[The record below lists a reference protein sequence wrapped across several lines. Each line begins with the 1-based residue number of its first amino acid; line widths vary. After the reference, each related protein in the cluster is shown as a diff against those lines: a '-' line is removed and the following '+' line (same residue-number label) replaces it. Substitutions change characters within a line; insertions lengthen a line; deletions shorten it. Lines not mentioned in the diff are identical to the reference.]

1 MKDRPWIWI
10 IVAFVAMLIAMTV
23 TIIITEKNAPQSV
36 PLHENG
42 H

>member
-10 IVAFVAMLIAMTV
+10 IVAFVAMFIVMTIVVIIA
-23 TIIITEKNAPQSV
+23 EKNAPQSV
-36 PLHENG
+36 PLEQYG

>member
-10 IVAFVAMLIAMTV
+10 IVAFVAMLIAMAV
-23 TIIITEKNAPQSV
+23 TIIIAEKNAPQSV

>member
-10 IVAFVAMLIAMTV
+10 IVAFVIMFIAMTV
-23 TIIITEKNAPQSV
+23 TIIIAEKNAPQSV
-36 PLHENG
+36 PLEHHG